1 MIASPLQIATRN
13 VDRAREDAQRGER
26 ELEEQVQRAIEADQ
40 EIGKH
45 LSDLEK
51 LRTEHMKK
59 LADAERTISSAAPT
73 KPTPSMT
80 SMFGNTYGASNSVG
94 GNEMQEYADAL
105 KRHNE
110 AVERAKDV
118 QKSEDEI
125 VKKLTADIEKYKA
138 QAQTTPLA
146 VQAAEEKLR
155 TFREKS
161 ALEVEKAEKALA
173 TAREEDTKRIKAE
186 QEARD
191 KADFD
196 EFLKG
201 QLQRLEDI
209 EVEHEKKRI
218 LLAEQEAEEKAK
230 LAKEAADKSIE
241 AVRKTQQELD
251 RLVNNANNIKAAG
264 NNFNNWDQ
272 NEREGQ
278 RQAGIA
284 AKNLANQRKQ
294 AQAALDRRNAMF
306 DKNGNRLMRF
316 QGKQFDAVIAKG
328 DAGQAFLDA
337 TDPAKKAALQKQL
350 EQQQKERDKNIKA
363 AADALKIIS
372 DDIKTLGL

>member
-1 MIASPLQIATRN
+1 MEA
-13 VDRAREDAQRGER
+13 ED
-26 ELEEQVQRAIEADQ
+26 
-40 EIGKH
+40 
-45 LSDLEK
+45 
-51 LRTEHMKK
+51 
-59 LADAERTISSAAPT
+59 
-73 KPTPSMT
+73 
-80 SMFGNTYGASNSVG
+80 SV
-94 GNEMQEYADAL
+94 
-105 KRHNE
+105 
-110 AVERAKDV
+110 
-118 QKSEDEI
+118 

-161 ALEVEKAEKALA
+161 ALDIEKAEKALA
-173 TAREEDTKRIKAE
+173 AAREEDTKRLKAE
-186 QEARD
+186 QEALE

-251 RLVNNANNIKAAG
+251 RLTKNANNIKAAG
-264 NNFNNWDQ
+264 NNFNNWNQ

-294 AQAALDRRNAMF
+294 AQAAVDRRNAMF
-306 DKNGNRLMRF
+306 DENGNRLMRF

-363 AADALKIIS
+363 AADALKSIS
-372 DDIKTLGL
+372 DDMKNLGL